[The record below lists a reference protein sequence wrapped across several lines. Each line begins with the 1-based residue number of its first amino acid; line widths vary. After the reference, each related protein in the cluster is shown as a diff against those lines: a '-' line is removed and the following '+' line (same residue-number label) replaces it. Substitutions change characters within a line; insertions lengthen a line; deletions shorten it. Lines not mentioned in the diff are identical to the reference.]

1 MQQQTKIKKPTVNR
15 QIAWTHLNSKP
26 GQTLVALLGVTFGVS
41 MYIFMNSFM
50 NGVNQAQDDLAF
62 STLAH
67 VRIYNDDDKRSYNP
81 AESFFDAGTLL
92 NIRNK
97 KSLQYTDGIKN
108 TSQVMATLEK
118 QPTVTGITPQLN
130 FSVFFRNGSKKIN
143 GSISGVEPT
152 SENQLF
158 GIGGKVISGNWN
170 QLDVQ
175 KSGIVLGKLLAEK
188 LNVGLND
195 NVNVLNSDGVSKNYT
210 VVGIVE
216 TSVKEIDKS
225 RAYLNIATARQFQG
239 KNFDYSSD
247 IQVNLRDRDQTASL
261 VSQLKSTV
269 PYQVESW
276 QTANQQL
283 LAASQLRSI
292 IAVAVSLTILLV
304 AGFGIYNIMNM
315 TINEKI
321 REIAILK
328 AMGFSGG
335 DILSIFLAQAAVIGI
350 VGAITGVLLGLGIST
365 TVNLVPFKIAGLT
378 TLPISYIPSDFVSA
392 IVFGIATTLFAGY
405 LPARK
410 ASKID
415 PVVIIRG

>member
-1 MQQQTKIKKPTVNR
+1 M
-15 QIAWTHLNSKP
+15 IA
-26 GQTLVALLGVTFGVS
+26 
-41 MYIFMNSFM
+41 
-50 NGVNQAQDDLAF
+50 
-62 STLAH
+62 
-67 VRIYNDDDKRSYNP
+67 
-81 AESFFDAGTLL
+81 
-92 NIRNK
+92 
-97 KSLQYTDGIKN
+97 
-108 TSQVMATLEK
+108 
-118 QPTVTGITPQLN
+118 
-130 FSVFFRNGSKKIN
+130 
-143 GSISGVEPT
+143 
-152 SENQLF
+152 
-158 GIGGKVISGNWN
+158 GNWK

-175 KSGIVLGKLLAEK
+175 KSGIILGKLLAEK

-247 IQVNLRDRDQTASL
+247 IQLNLRNRDQTASL
-261 VSQLKSTV
+261 VSELKSAI

-335 DILSIFLAQAAVIGI
+335 DILSIFLAQAAVIGV
-350 VGAITGVLLGLGIST
+350 VGGITGVVLGLGISSL
-365 TVNLVPFKIAGLT
+365 VNHVPFKIAGLT
-378 TLPISYIPSDFVSA
+378 TLPITYNPADFVSA